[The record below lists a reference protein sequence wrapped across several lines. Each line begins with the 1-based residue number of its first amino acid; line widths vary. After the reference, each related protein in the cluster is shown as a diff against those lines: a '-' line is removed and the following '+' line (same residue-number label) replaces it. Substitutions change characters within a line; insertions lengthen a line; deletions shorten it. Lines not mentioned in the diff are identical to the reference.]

1 MCIDTHHI
9 LSIIFFLILSMG
21 AYEATKHLIAQG
33 RKRIIHVTGDMNY
46 TASLERF
53 NGFVRAMRD
62 SHIPITADS
71 IPGETAVIG
80 FDDDTPDSR
89 DIIFPGLS
97 TMRQP
102 MYEMGCSAV
111 ELLLA
116 VIRDPAHQPETRC
129 FQPQLI
135 LRETCK

>member
-1 MCIDTHHI
+1 MSRAAADSRSKSNRI
-9 LSIIFFLILSMG
+9 
-21 AYEATKHLIAQG
+21 ATLNAATPHAGI
-33 RKRIIHVTGDMNY
+33 
-46 TASLERF
+46 
-53 NGFVRAMRD
+53 
-62 SHIPITADS
+62 S

-102 MYEMGCSAV
+102 MYEMGCAAV